1 MMETEQMQD
10 AAAMEQMAFA
20 PQGFTEQEGDLNLDE
35 FEIVSPQF
43 FAQIKEPAFTVN
55 VNRITVNSA
64 CVRMMMDV
72 DFVEILI
79 SRKEKKL
86 VLRPCSEMDISGYK
100 WARTKDGKRYASQ
113 RTGEPFVLSL
123 CQIMGWNPDYRYKI
137 LGKMDRSRGKE
148 IMVFDLMAAQCF
160 PKPAPGE
167 NGKPARRS
175 AIPVGWNGKFG
186 PTVGENLRKLHVDT
200 FDGYTVFSIKGDK
213 KKKDGKDAGPK
224 SGETAD
230 TESRNMSLPLLPGEA
245 QDDGTL
251 TGSPDGQLAI
261 DAAGQG
267 SEEQ

>member
-137 LGKMDRSRGKE
+137 LGKMDRSRLAGSFVSKE
-148 IMVFDLMAAQCF
+148 QPSIIDDPTIKSGFYGA
-160 PKPAPGE
+160 
-167 NGKPARRS
+167 
-175 AIPVGWNGKFG
+175 
-186 PTVGENLRKLHVDT
+186 PTVCVVFAQGNFLYSIPDAFCCAENMVLAATELGISSCIIARW
-200 FDGYTVFSIKGDK
+200 
-213 KKKDGKDAGPK
+213 
-224 SGETAD
+224 TACD
-230 TESRNMSLPLLPGEA
+230 
-245 QDDGTL
+245 
-251 TGSPDGQLAI
+251 
-261 DAAGQG
+261 
-267 SEEQ
+267 